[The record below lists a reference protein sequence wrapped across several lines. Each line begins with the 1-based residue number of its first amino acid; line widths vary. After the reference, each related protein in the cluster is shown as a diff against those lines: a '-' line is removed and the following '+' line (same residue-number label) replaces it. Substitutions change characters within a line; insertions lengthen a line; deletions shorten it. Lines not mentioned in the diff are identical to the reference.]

1 MMVEVRLGID
11 VACTAKHQA
20 SLADEAGQFLWQ
32 GWKFTTAVAEL
43 ETLWTKIPDGVE
55 VAVVMEPTRNAWVP
69 LAAWLRAK
77 GARVSVVPPEQSA
90 DLRDYYNKHTKTDRL
105 DSKMLAR
112 MPMLH
117 PDGLREMDDLGPA
130 DALKRAVR
138 HRSSLQKKR
147 VACAMRLDA
156 LLELMGPHWLDVFG
170 ISKYN
175 KTAVAVLERYANPHV
190 LKRLGRSRLAKFVI
204 RHSRGAF
211 REAKADELLAAADET
226 LALWADGGLD
236 FEELAEDIAIEAR
249 QIKQLDAEIAGLDDR
264 CAHLY
269 EQKDPDQVVASAPGV
284 GPTLAAGILG
294 RFGDL
299 NRFHSLAGVRSFTG
313 LVPSVDQSGI
323 ADIKNG
329 ITKKGDP
336 GLRLALFLAADH
348 ARKID
353 PTLAAKYHRLFV
365 EQGKHHN
372 SAICTIAAVLATRI
386 AACWRNGERYQLRD
400 IDGTPISED
409 LGREIC
415 ATRYK
420 IDPDLR
426 RKRSQRQA
434 DQNRTQKRRADR
446 DKKKSQSASV
456 TGPPQPQTSNA
467 A

>member
-1 MMVEVRLGID
+1 MEVRLGID

-20 SLADEAGQFLWQ
+20 SLADEAGRFLWQ
-32 GWKFTTAVAEL
+32 GWKFTTATADL
-43 ETLWTKIPDGVE
+43 EILWGKIPAGVD
-55 VAVVMEPTRNAWVP
+55 VVVVMEPTRNAWVP
-69 LAAWLRAK
+69 LAAWLRSK

-138 HRSSLQKKR
+138 HRSALQKKR
-147 VACAMRLDA
+147 VACAMRIDA

-170 ISKYN
+170 TVKYN
-175 KTAVAVLERYANPHV
+175 KTAVAVLERYASPYA
-190 LKRLGRSRLAKFVI
+190 LKRLGRSRLTKFVI

-226 LALWADGGLD
+226 LAIWAAGGLD

-249 QIKQLDAEIAGLDDR
+249 QIKALDAEITGLDDR

-269 EQKDPDQVVASAPGV
+269 EQADPDGIVASAPGV
-284 GPTLAAGILG
+284 GPTLSAGILG

-299 NRFHSLAGVRSFTG
+299 NRFHSLAGVRAFTG

-323 ADIKNG
+323 SDVKSG

-348 ARKID
+348 ARKVD

-372 SAICTIAAVLATRI
+372 SAICSIAAVLATRI

-400 IDGTPISED
+400 IDGAPISEEQ
-409 LGREIC
+409 GREIC

-420 IDPDLR
+420 IDPGLR

-434 DQNRTQKRRADR
+434 DQNRTRKRRAGR
-446 DKKKSQSASV
+446 DSEKSQSASV
-456 TGPPQPQTSNA
+456 IDPPQPQTSHA